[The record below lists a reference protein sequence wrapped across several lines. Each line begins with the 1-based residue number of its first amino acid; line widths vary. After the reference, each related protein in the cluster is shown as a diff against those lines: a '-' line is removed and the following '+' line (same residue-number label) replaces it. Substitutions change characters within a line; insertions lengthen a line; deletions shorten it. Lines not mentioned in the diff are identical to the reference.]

1 MPDLKSELA
10 KLKDLKFDDEPETPA
25 DPKTNDADANNQ
37 TRKIFL
43 FYRDKPMSTVNECA
57 EALDMHPGPVS
68 ARTAQLFNRKLVTR
82 IKRGEEAYRYT
93 SVAIE
98 YPNIDDVRRAA
109 LIKAHATKQA
119 NDAKRKQLEKARAA
133 KKAKQTKQAKQV
145 SLAAKKA
152 AIPKTEK
159 PNAFNAAVMV
169 AGLTPFQA
177 KALFDELA
185 KLFGSTA

>member
-25 DPKTNDADANNQ
+25 NPKTNDANNQ

-57 EALDMHPGPVS
+57 EALGMHPGPVS

-93 SVAIE
+93 SVAVE
-98 YPNIDDVRRAA
+98 YPNIEDVRRAA
-109 LIKAHATKQA
+109 LIKAQA
-119 NDAKRKQLEKARAA
+119 AKKASNAKRKQLEKARAA
-133 KKAKQTKQAKQV
+133 KKAKQV

-152 AIPKTEK
+152 AIPKVEQSS
-159 PNAFNAAVMV
+159 AFNAAVVV
-169 AGLTPFQA
+169 ASLTPFQA
-177 KALFDELA
+177 KALFDELS
-185 KLFGSTA
+185 KLFGS